1 VARHVALLTED
12 RYIHREREEPRL
24 PTREGQTMPDA
35 RIAMI
40 TGGAGAIGMAAARR
54 MARDGVVPALVDR
67 DAAALDAAVAA
78 LRAETGLPVLGIHAD
93 LADRDAPRAAMDR
106 IEAAFGR
113 LDCLVNNAGLSRARR
128 IGEVALADW
137 DAVIA
142 VNLTAPMLLAQESL
156 RFWQRQRAG
165 SIVNIASRVWLS
177 GAGPAYTASKAGLVG
192 LTRSLAVQLGPLG
205 VTVNAVAPSYLRT
218 GFNFA
223 GGEEAQRR
231 AEAEHIRI
239 GVLDRIGTPEDVAGA
254 IAFLC
259 SPDARFVTGEVIHVC
274 GGAQLAARPQDPAI
288 ADGSAR

>member
-1 VARHVALLTED
+1 
-12 RYIHREREEPRL
+12 
-24 PTREGQTMPDA
+24 
-35 RIAMI
+35 
-40 TGGAGAIGMAAARR
+40 
-54 MARDGVVPALVDR
+54 
-67 DAAALDAAVAA
+67 
-78 LRAETGLPVLGIHAD
+78 
-93 LADRDAPRAAMDR
+93 
-106 IEAAFGR
+106 
-113 LDCLVNNAGLSRARR
+113 
-128 IGEVALADW
+128 
-137 DAVIA
+137 
-142 VNLTAPMLLAQESL
+142 MLLAQESL
-156 RFWQRQRAG
+156 RFWQQQRAG
-165 SIVNIASRVWLS
+165 SIVNIASRVWVS

-223 GGEEAQRR
+223 GGEAAQRR

-274 GGAQLAARPQDPAI
+274 GGAQLAARPRDRSI

>member
-1 VARHVALLTED
+1 MAADSD
-12 RYIHREREEPRL
+12 R
-24 PTREGQTMPDA
+24 
-35 RIAMI
+35 RIALI
-40 TGGAGAIGMAAARR
+40 TGGAGAIGVATARR
-54 MARDGVVPALVDR
+54 LARDGILPVLADR
-67 DAAALDAAVAA
+67 DEAALDAAVPA
-78 LRAETGLPVLGIHAD
+78 LRTETGMPVLGIHAD
-93 LADRDAPRAAMDR
+93 LADRAAPAAVMAR
-106 IEAAFGR
+106 VESVFGR

-128 IGEVALADW
+128 IGAVELDDW
-137 DAVIA
+137 DAVMA

-156 RFWQRQRAG
+156 RFWQRLRGG

-205 VTVNAVAPSYLRT
+205 VTVNAVAPSYL
-218 GFNFA
+218 GSAFNFSGDTA
-223 GGEEAQRR
+223 AIRR
-231 AEAEHIRI
+231 AEAEHIRL

-274 GGAQLAARPQDPAI
+274 GGAQLAARPQDSAI